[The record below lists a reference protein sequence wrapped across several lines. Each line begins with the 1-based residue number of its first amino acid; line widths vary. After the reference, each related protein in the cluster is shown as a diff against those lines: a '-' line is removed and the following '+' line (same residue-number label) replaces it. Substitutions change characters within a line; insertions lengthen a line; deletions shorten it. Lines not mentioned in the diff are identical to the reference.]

1 MNIIDTVRKKGVF
14 AVDYIS
20 TIDAGEK
27 WSLSNR
33 RVAIL
38 CSEGRIPGVKKVGNT
53 WLIPADAEKPAD
65 ARVKTGKYKRYP
77 DMNKNKIREWGVN
90 GKAV

>member
-1 MNIIDTVRKKGVF
+1 M
-14 AVDYIS
+14 DYIS

-27 WSLSNR
+27 WNLSHR

-38 CSEGRIPGVKKVGNT
+38 CAEGRIHGVKKVGNT

-65 ARVKTGKYKRYP
+65 ARVKTGKYKKVP
-77 DMNKNKIREWGVN
+77 GNE
-90 GKAV
+90 

>member
-1 MNIIDTVRKKGVF
+1 MNIIDIVSKKGVF

-20 TIDAGEK
+20 TIEAGEK
-27 WSLSNR
+27 WNLSHR

-38 CSEGRIPGVKKVGNT
+38 CAEDRIPGVKKIGNT

-65 ARVKTGKYKRYP
+65 ARVKTGKYKKVP
-77 DMNKNKIREWGVN
+77 GNE
-90 GKAV
+90 

>member
-1 MNIIDTVRKKGVF
+1 MNIIDIVSKKGVF

-20 TIDAGEK
+20 TIEAGEK
-27 WSLSNR
+27 WNLSHR

-38 CSEGRIPGVKKVGNT
+38 CAEDRIPGVKKIGNT

-65 ARVKTGKYKRYP
+65 ARVKTGKYIKVSG
-77 DMNKNKIREWGVN
+77 NE
-90 GKAV
+90 

>member
-1 MNIIDTVRKKGVF
+1 MKGVF

-27 WSLSNR
+27 WNLSHR

-38 CSEGRIPGVKKVGNT
+38 CSEERIPGVKKVGNT
-53 WLIPADAEKPAD
+53 WLIPADAVKPAD
-65 ARVKTGKYKRYP
+65 ARVKTGKYIKSQS
-77 DMNKNKIREWGVN
+77 EE
-90 GKAV
+90 

>member
-27 WSLSNR
+27 WNLSNR

-65 ARVKTGKYKRYP
+65 ARVKTGKYK
-77 DMNKNKIREWGVN
+77 KVSGHE
-90 GKAV
+90 

>member
-1 MNIIDTVRKKGVF
+1 MNIIDIVSKKGVF

-20 TIDAGEK
+20 TIEAGEK
-27 WSLSNR
+27 WNLSHR

-38 CSEGRIPGVKKVGNT
+38 CAEDRIPGVKKIGNT

-65 ARVKTGKYKRYP
+65 ARVKTGKYKKVSG
-77 DMNKNKIREWGVN
+77 NE
-90 GKAV
+90 